1 MMCCLIVI
9 VQEIVAKQCIV
20 TVLYIQACDEAT
32 SSYFRYN
39 CTLCTLTNTH
49 THTQII
55 INLRYEVKLHSS
67 VVDEEYVSSFEE
79 PHLCK
84 CSKVHSSSTSN
95 CDIIIRG
102 GTVKQLQLSAE

>member
-1 MMCCLIVI
+1 MRLLVVI
-9 VQEIVAKQCIV
+9 LGTIAHYAHTQ
-20 TVLYIQACDEAT
+20 
-32 SSYFRYN
+32 
-39 CTLCTLTNTH
+39 

-95 CDIIIRG
+95 CDIIIN
-102 GTVKQLQLSAE
+102 E

>member
-1 MMCCLIVI
+1 MRLLVVI
-9 VQEIVAKQCIV
+9 LGTIAHYAHSQ
-20 TVLYIQACDEAT
+20 THT
-32 SSYFRYN
+32 
-39 CTLCTLTNTH
+39 CTCTY

-55 INLRYEVKLHSS
+55 INLRYKVKLHSS

-102 GTVKQLQLSAE
+102 GTVKQLQLSAENQKYQLY